1 MGAPRIVAIA
11 VTGIAALVDSNA
23 DVSTASMDSLRG
35 SRQLQQ
41 VTDDGSMSQYNNH
54 TGPLLSEAG
63 NELPPGSLNLCE
75 GDW

>member
-23 DVSTASMDSLRG
+23 DVSTASVDSLRG

-41 VTDDGSMSQYNNH
+41 VTDDGSISQYNNH
-54 TGPLLSEAG
+54 TGPLLLEVG